1 MQTMY
6 YQTKNF
12 IRHEGNVVNLQD
24 YRTRLRA
31 CSGFDALPIDEDSTE
46 SEAVWAVPEEA
57 PVSRPAVRETQA
69 EAAKPR
75 RTVSLHSLPDL
86 CATVA
91 ILVMAVTVIV
101 RFLQF

>member
-1 MQTMY
+1 MQTIY

-12 IRHEGNVVNLQD
+12 IRHEGNVVSLQD
-24 YRTRLRA
+24 YRTRLQA
-31 CSGFDALPIDEDSTE
+31 CSGFDAVPVCEESPEAEPVWTLREELP
-46 SEAVWAVPEEA
+46 AA
-57 PVSRPAVRETQA
+57 RPAVRETPTEPA
-69 EAAKPR
+69 NPHR
-75 RTVSLHSLPDL
+75 VLSLHNLPDL

>member
-1 MQTMY
+1 MTLEVEL
-6 YQTKNF
+6 KPLEEE
-12 IRHEGNVVNLQD
+12 IPEE
-24 YRTRLRA
+24 
-31 CSGFDALPIDEDSTE
+31 PEE
-46 SEAVWAVPEEA
+46 AVPEEA

-75 RTVSLHSLPDL
+75 RTVSLHNLPDL